1 MKKALF
7 LGLMLGCVM
16 FLAGCGQEASEDKTP
31 EQIKQE
37 VVSMNAADIEA
48 MIAKY
53 NKAIEAKA
61 AELKKETDKLSKI
74 PLTEQLGDEAK
85 AVRANLDNLK
95 DSAAKL
101 QKNLEAYAE
110 GLKEKSA
117 K

>member
-85 AVRANLDNLK
+85 KIRGNVKEITASLDKLK
-95 DSAAKL
+95 ATM
-101 QKNLEAYAE
+101 EAYAD
-110 GLKEKSA
+110 GLKA
-117 K
+117 KK